1 MLKAG
6 SKSVVA
12 TLSLVC
18 LSLTLLSGALLSSPS
33 SSADDSHI
41 DDVSIIVPIS
51 CNLIGTNTTHSKT
64 VNPGT
69 TEEDIGKTTLKAF
82 CNDNNGFA
90 IYAIGYTND
99 TDGTTTLIGGTTNL
113 TIATNTSTSGSS
125 SWSMKLTKETNA
137 SNAYN
142 PSNMTINNGY
152 DSYSVVP
159 TNWTKVATFSSQTDS
174 TLGAVLYTTY
184 KVHIAPG
191 QAADTYSGKVK
202 YTLFHPNNSCL
213 YYTIHFNPG
222 TGSGA
227 MEDQPICRNTSTAL
241 STNTLSPPSG
251 GYEFKEWNTEPD
263 GTGTSYSNEQI
274 INTNLADVGGSVTL
288 YAMWWIPPRTI
299 ANMEYMQDVTSC
311 PSTLTTG
318 QVYTIKDSRDE
329 TQYSVAKLA
338 DENCWMLDNLM
349 LDPTDSATA
358 AKITPTTTNANSTS
372 LDCLLGH
379 TTGCTSPYTTQAI
392 SIQQD
397 KLNIGKAVIINSY
410 KNTSVISY
418 GASNGK
424 IGILYNYCA
433 ASAGSY
439 CGSSISD
446 KANTLYD
453 IDGDLCP
460 VGWHIPTGSNSGQY
474 QGLYTAYSNNVAN
487 TRDAFSV
494 VLSGYYDQ
502 DYSPPHQNSNVNGF
516 FASSTFYSQSIMYE
530 LQTGASYYGL
540 NGSMNRSET
549 SDSIRCVFG
558 STAGL

>member
-1 MLKAG
+1 MLKVG

-18 LSLTLLSGALLSSPS
+18 LSLTLLSGVLLSAPS
-33 SSADDSHI
+33 SSADNDSHI

-64 VNPGT
+64 INPGT

-159 TNWTKVATFSSQTDS
+159 TNWTKVATFSSATDS

-213 YYTIHFNPG
+213 YYTIHFDPG

-288 YAMWWIPPRTI
+288 YAIWWIPPRTI
-299 ANMEYMQDVTSC
+299 ATMEYMQDVTSC

-329 TQYSVAKLA
+329 EQYSVAKLA

-349 LDPTDSATA
+349 LDPTDSVTA
-358 AKITPTTTNANSTS
+358 AKINPTTTNADSTS
-372 LDCLLGH
+372 LNCLLGH
-379 TTGCTSPYTTQAI
+379 TTGCTSPYTTVPITTGSASYTTAKI
-392 SIQQD
+392 
-397 KLNIGKAVIINSY
+397 LTSY
-410 KNTSVISY
+410 KNNIVDKY
-418 GASNGK
+418 GSNNGK
-424 IGILYNYCA
+424 IGILYDYCA
-433 ASAGSY
+433 ASAGTY
-439 CGSSISD
+439 CYDYNESGD
-446 KANTLYD
+446 KPNTFYD
-453 IDGDLCP
+453 LGGDLCP
-460 VGWHIPTGSNSGQY
+460 IGWHIPTGGNSGQY
-474 QGLYTAYSNNVAN
+474 QGLYSAYSENLTDTMN
-487 TRDAFSV
+487 AFSV
-494 VLSGYYDQ
+494 SLSGYYNSDVMP
-502 DYSPPHQNSNVNGF
+502 SFNGQNLGGYCW
-516 FASSTFYSQSIMYE
+516 SSTDALYLVGNSLRFGTSSSESRDDISIP
-530 LQTGASYYGL
+530 
-540 NGSMNRSET
+540 
-549 SDSIRCVFG
+549 IRCVFG
-558 STAGL
+558 STTGL